1 MFLTCVVLHRLADD
15 VGLFWVE
22 SASILSSVQA
32 LEDEIETL
40 QIAQGFWKMCD
51 PVLYLLPT
59 IRNKC

>member
-1 MFLTCVVLHRLADD
+1 MFLTFVVLHRLAD
-15 VGLFWVE
+15 VGLELDVE